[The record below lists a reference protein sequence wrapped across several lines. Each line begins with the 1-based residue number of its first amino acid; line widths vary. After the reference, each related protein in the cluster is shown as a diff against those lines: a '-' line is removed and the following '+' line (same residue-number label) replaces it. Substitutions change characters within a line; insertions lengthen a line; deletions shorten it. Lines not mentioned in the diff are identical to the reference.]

1 MAGIT
6 LEWDGRRALDVLNA
20 GSAALGDPSGLLQDI
35 GVLLLN
41 IHRRRFQAQVSPDG
55 TPWQPLSPAYL
66 RRKRK
71 NRDKILTL
79 DGHLRNLL
87 RYQLD
92 GSELLF
98 GSDRPYAAIHHFGGT
113 IQRQARSS
121 TVYFRQNE
129 RTGEVGREF
138 VPRRRSNF
146 AQDVQIGPYTIQMPA
161 RPWLGTSSQD
171 DDTILQRVER
181 YLQRALRG
189 RA

>member
-35 GVLLLN
+35 GELLLN

-98 GSDRPYAAIHHFGGT
+98 GSDRPYAAIHHFGGQSSARHAAAPCT
-113 IQRQARSS
+113 SGRMNGQAKSAGSSCPEGAAISLRTCRSAPTQS
-121 TVYFRQNE
+121 RC
-129 RTGEVGREF
+129 R
-138 VPRRRSNF
+138 
-146 AQDVQIGPYTIQMPA
+146 
-161 RPWLGTSSQD
+161 LGHGLGLLAKTTTPFCS
-171 DDTILQRVER
+171 
-181 YLQRALRG
+181 G
-189 RA
+189 